1 MSPEPKAP
9 PKYNSDAGTQ
19 LAGNLGARH
28 SRLSAYVGQR
38 ATFHDQHLKAQTS
51 DNRCGGKRDAF
62 EKAYKSQ
69 QSALSD
75 LLDQVLKAQAAG
87 DHANEQARSAQTRSR

>member
-1 MSPEPKAP
+1 MSPEPQGP

-19 LAGNLGARH
+19 LARNLVTLYFL
-28 SRLSAYVGQR
+28 LSNYVGKR
-38 ATFHDQHLKAQTS
+38 ATFHDQNLGAHPS
-51 DNRCGGKRDAF
+51 DNWCGGKRDAF

-75 LLDQVLKAQAAG
+75 LLDQVLKAQAAV